1 MNRRMHKLL
10 LLIVTLALATAPL
23 RGAWAIPDIP
33 ATGTESHCAE
43 MQQAMADMQQP
54 ATGADHSAHDCK
66 QDCGGACCDDSCNA
80 CAQGTSA
87 ISSTTTVMPDI
98 TGTLQN
104 MVIPVSFYKRTII
117 PLLQPPASL

>member
-1 MNRRMHKLL
+1 MHNLL

-54 ATGADHSAHDCK
+54 AAGADHSDHDCK
-66 QDCGGACCDDSCNA
+66 QGCDGACCDASCSA
-80 CAQGTSA
+80 CAAGTSA
-87 ISSTTTVMPDI
+87 LSSTTAVMPDI
-98 TGTLQN
+98 TGSPQHRI
-104 MVIPVSFYKRTII
+104 IPVNFYQRTVI